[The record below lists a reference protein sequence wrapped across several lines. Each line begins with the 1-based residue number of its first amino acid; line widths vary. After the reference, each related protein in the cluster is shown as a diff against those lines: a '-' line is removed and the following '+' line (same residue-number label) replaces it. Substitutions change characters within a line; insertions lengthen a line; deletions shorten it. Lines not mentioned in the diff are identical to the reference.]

1 MYYTQTW
8 MNVVWVQRD
17 VNTSVRTLTED
28 LNVDV
33 QKVNFYMSMAD
44 PVSVS
49 DDDSEFC
56 LWVVKNSK
64 KLHQIVCVNTRL
76 KSRTEVLRTHISHP

>member
-8 MNVVWVQRD
+8 MSVVWVQRD
-17 VNTSVRTLTED
+17 VSTSVKTHMEG

-33 QKVNFYMSMAD
+33 QKVNFYMLMAD

-49 DDDSEFC
+49 DDDSMSV
-56 LWVVKNSK
+56 LNS
-64 KLHQIVCVNTRL
+64 VYRL
-76 KSRTEVLRTHISHP
+76 

>member
-8 MNVVWVQRD
+8 MSVVWVQRD

-33 QKVNFYMSMAD
+33 QKVNFYMLMAD
-44 PVSVS
+44 PVLVS
-49 DDDSEFC
+49 DDDSIFG
-56 LWVVKNSK
+56 LNS
-64 KLHQIVCVNTRL
+64 VCRL
-76 KSRTEVLRTHISHP
+76 

>member
-17 VNTSVRTLTED
+17 VNMSVRTLTED

-44 PVSVS
+44 PVLVS
-49 DDDSEFC
+49 DDEYMCD
-56 LWVVKNSK
+56 LNS
-64 KLHQIVCVNTRL
+64 VYRL
-76 KSRTEVLRTHISHP
+76 

>member
-8 MNVVWVQRD
+8 MSVVWVQRD

-49 DDDSEFC
+49 DDDSMC
-56 LWVVKNSK
+56 GLNSVHRLWK
-64 KLHQIVCVNTRL
+64 TA
-76 KSRTEVLRTHISHP
+76 KSYIK

>member
-1 MYYTQTW
+1 MNIIIYILLFCIVLYYIKLYWYMYYTQTW
-8 MNVVWVQRD
+8 MNVGWVQRD

-56 LWVVKNSK
+56 LWVVK
-64 KLHQIVCVNTRL
+64 TA
-76 KSRTEVLRTHISHP
+76 KSYIK

>member
-17 VNTSVRTLTED
+17 VSMSVRTHMED

-44 PVSVS
+44 PVLVS
-49 DDDSEFC
+49 DDDSIFG
-56 LWVVKNSK
+56 LNS
-64 KLHQIVCVNTRL
+64 VYRL
-76 KSRTEVLRTHISHP
+76 

>member
-1 MYYTQTW
+1 MLYIVLYCIELYWYMYYTQTW
-8 MNVVWVQRD
+8 MSVVWVQRD

-44 PVSVS
+44 PVLVS
-49 DDDSEFC
+49 DDDSMC
-56 LWVVKNSK
+56 GLNS
-64 KLHQIVCVNTRL
+64 VYRL
-76 KSRTEVLRTHISHP
+76 

>member
-8 MNVVWVQRD
+8 MSVVWVQRD

-28 LNVDV
+28 LNVNV

-44 PVSVS
+44 PVLVS
-49 DDDSEFC
+49 DDDSMC
-56 LWVVKNSK
+56 GLNS
-64 KLHQIVCVNTRL
+64 VYRL
-76 KSRTEVLRTHISHP
+76 

>member
-8 MNVVWVQRD
+8 MSVVWVQRD

-44 PVSVS
+44 PVLVS
-49 DDDSEFC
+49 DDDSMC
-56 LWVVKNSK
+56 GLNS
-64 KLHQIVCVNTRL
+64 VYRL
-76 KSRTEVLRTHISHP
+76 

>member
-8 MNVVWVQRD
+8 MSVVWVQRD

-44 PVSVS
+44 PVLVS
-49 DDDSEFC
+49 DDDSIFG
-56 LWVVKNSK
+56 LNS
-64 KLHQIVCVNTRL
+64 VYRL
-76 KSRTEVLRTHISHP
+76 

>member
-8 MNVVWVQRD
+8 MSVVWVQRD
-17 VNTSVRTLTED
+17 VNTSARTLTED

-33 QKVNFYMSMAD
+33 QKVNFYMLMAD

-49 DDDSEFC
+49 DDDSMSV
-56 LWVVKNSK
+56 LNS
-64 KLHQIVCVNTRL
+64 VYRL
-76 KSRTEVLRTHISHP
+76 